1 MVERSWATVPSAR
14 ASASGFDRRH
24 WFSSALRIASSTR
37 RSPDSS
43 CSRESLGAA
52 PICSHR
58 SWMPRSADRAE
69 RISETGSS
77 PWA

>member
-24 WFSSALRIASSTR
+24 WVSSALRTASSTR
-37 RSPDSS
+37 RSPDSR
-43 CSRESLGAA
+43 CSRASLGTD

-58 SWMPRSADRAE
+58 SWMPRSADLAARM
-69 RISETGSS
+69 SVTGSS
-77 PWA
+77 AWA